1 MKVVAGVLALVLF
14 VGLDVWAWTSAPC
27 GMWRYA
33 KAGETPAR
41 CLMR

>member
-1 MKVVAGVLALVLF
+1 MKVATALGLLLVL
-14 VGLDVWAWTSAPC
+14 VLWAWAWTSAPC
-27 GMWRYA
+27 GTWHFA